1 MTEPNDSRVGLYID
15 FDNIVISRY
24 QQLHG
29 RQAFQ
34 RDGIRDFDRTSP
46 GADPEIAARLAAATV
61 DFDAIVDFAA
71 SFGTIVVNRAYAD
84 WSVPVNASYQR
95 QLMSR
100 AVDLTQLFTTTTR
113 GTKNGADIRLAV
125 DVVEDLFRLPD
136 LTHVIIV
143 AGDSDYIALA
153 QKSKRLGRFV
163 VGIGVAG
170 SSSTSLAAACDEF
183 EHYDSLPGIERVPD
197 AQTTRP
203 AAGAAAA
210 GGRQGGSRRRG
221 AAGAAGGASAAPA
234 VSEGPDAAASS
245 ETAEALVAPVAPVA
259 SDVAAPA
266 KAPARSR
273 RAKSTAQAPAASEP
287 ASDAPRASVAD
298 PGPVPDDAVPDDA
311 APVKKAPARSRRVTV
326 PMFSHAEEP
335 DFDDQYGEYP
345 ADVADPADEVDP
357 QEVATELL
365 RRALQIGHAKGDA
378 DEWLNTGTVKNQ
390 MRRMDPS
397 FNEKPLG
404 FRSFSDFLSSRS
416 DIAELEE
423 DGSQR
428 LIRLRSV

>member
-1 MTEPNDSRVGLYID
+1 MTEPNEPTDSRVGLYID

-29 RQAFQ
+29 RNAFQ
-34 RDGIRDFDRTSP
+34 RDGIRDFEKNAPD
-46 GADPEIAARLAAATV
+46 ADPEVAARLAAATV
-61 DFDAIVDFAA
+61 DFNAVIDFAA

-153 QKSKRLGRFV
+153 QKAKRLGRFV

-170 SSSTSLAAACDEF
+170 STSTSLAAACDEF
-183 EHYDSLPGIERVPD
+183 EDYDSLPGIEKIAPV
-197 AQTTRP
+197 
-203 AAGAAAA
+203 
-210 GGRQGGSRRRG
+210 
-221 AAGAAGGASAAPA
+221 AAP
-234 VSEGPDAAASS
+234 PAAAS
-245 ETAEALVAPVAPVA
+245 A
-259 SDVAAPA
+259 AAPA
-266 KAPARSR
+266 KKTGSRRKSSAGSAAASTESTDAASAAAPEAPAS
-273 RAKSTAQAPAASEP
+273 APAEP
-287 ASDAPRASVAD
+287 AAEEAPT
-298 PGPVPDDAVPDDA
+298 
-311 APVKKAPARSRRVTV
+311 APKATRSRRVTI
-326 PMFSHAEEP
+326 PTFSHTDDIAFEEP
-335 DFDDQYGEYP
+335 EP
-345 ADVADPADEVDP
+345 AEDIDP
-357 QEVATELL
+357 QTVATELL
-365 RRALQIGHAKGDA
+365 KRALQIGHAKGDA

-404 FRSFSDFLSSRS
+404 YRSFTDFLSSRD
-416 DIAELEE
+416 DIAELDEN
-423 DGSQR
+423 GPSR
-428 LIRLRSV
+428 LIRLRTKAGSAPRR

>member
-1 MTEPNDSRVGLYID
+1 MTEPTDSRVGLYID

-29 RQAFQ
+29 RNAFQ
-34 RDGIRDFDRTSP
+34 RDGIRDFERTSP
-46 GADPEIAARLAAATV
+46 DADPEIAARLAAATV
-61 DFDAIVDFAA
+61 DFNAIIDFAA
-71 SFGTIVVNRAYAD
+71 SFGTMVVNRAYAD

-170 SSSTSLAAACDEF
+170 ATSTSLAAACDEF
-183 EHYDSLPGIERVPD
+183 EDYDSLPGIEK
-197 AQTTRP
+197 
-203 AAGAAAA
+203 
-210 GGRQGGSRRRG
+210 
-221 AAGAAGGASAAPA
+221 
-234 VSEGPDAAASS
+234 
-245 ETAEALVAPVAPVA
+245 
-259 SDVAAPA
+259 VAAPA
-266 KAPARSR
+266 AQKPATG
-273 RAKSTAQAPAASEP
+273 KKTPEPSEEQP
-287 ASDAPRASVAD
+287 
-298 PGPVPDDAVPDDA
+298 
-311 APVKKAPARSRRVTV
+311 KKAQGKSRRVTTI
-326 PMFSHAEEP
+326 PMFSHTEDAPFDEPEPAE
-335 DFDDQYGEYP
+335 DI
-345 ADVADPADEVDP
+345 DP
-357 QEVATELL
+357 QTVATELL
-365 RRALQIGHAKGDA
+365 VRALQIGHAKGDA
-378 DEWLNTGTVKNQ
+378 EEWLNTGTVKNQ

-404 FRSFSDFLSSRS
+404 YRSFTDFLSSRS
-416 DIAELEE
+416 DVAELEE
-423 DGSQR
+423 EGPQR
-428 LIRLRSV
+428 LIRLRPGADARK

>member
-1 MTEPNDSRVGLYID
+1 MTEPNDARVGLYID

-29 RQAFQ
+29 RNAFQ
-34 RDGIRDFDRTSP
+34 RDGIRNFDRLNRD
-46 GADPEIAARLAAATV
+46 ADPEVAARLTAATV
-61 DFDAIVDFAA
+61 DFNAIIDFAA
-71 SFGTIVVNRAYAD
+71 SFGTLVVNRAYAD

-170 SSSTSLAAACDEF
+170 STSTSLAAACDEF
-183 EHYDSLPGIERVPD
+183 EDYDSLPGIDTAV
-197 AQTTRP
+197 
-203 AAGAAAA
+203 AAAA
-210 GGRQGGSRRRG
+210 AADRPRSGR
-221 AAGAAGGASAAPA
+221 
-234 VSEGPDAAASS
+234 
-245 ETAEALVAPVAPVA
+245 
-259 SDVAAPA
+259 
-266 KAPARSR
+266 KAPEPVEVETQPEQASGKARQL
-273 RAKSTAQAPAASEP
+273 T
-287 ASDAPRASVAD
+287 
-298 PGPVPDDAVPDDA
+298 
-311 APVKKAPARSRRVTV
+311 TV
-326 PMFSHAEEP
+326 PMFSHTADTAFDEPEPAE
-335 DFDDQYGEYP
+335 DI
-345 ADVADPADEVDP
+345 DP
-357 QEVATELL
+357 QTLATELL
-365 RRALQIGHAKGDA
+365 MRALQIGHAKGDA
-378 DEWLNTGTVKNQ
+378 DEWLNTGTIKNQ

-404 FRSFSDFLSSRS
+404 FRSFTDFLSSHS
-416 DIAELEE
+416 DLVELDE
-423 DGSQR
+423 DGPQR
-428 LIRLRSV
+428 LIRLRPEAKADGRR

>member
-1 MTEPNDSRVGLYID
+1 MRAVLLERTEREERDRVAAATWSRTSVQLADARSIFGMLLTIPAEELPRSRRHGRLEQRAREPAITEPNDARVGLYID

-29 RQAFQ
+29 RNAFQ

-46 GADPEIAARLAAATV
+46 DADPEVAARLAAATV
-61 DFDAIVDFAA
+61 DFSAIIDFAA
-71 SFGTIVVNRAYAD
+71 SFGTLVVNRAYAD

-136 LTHVIIV
+136 LTHIIIV

-170 SSSTSLAAACDEF
+170 STSTSLAAACDEF
-183 EHYDSLPGIERVPD
+183 EDYDSLPGVEKV
-197 AQTTRP
+197 AATT
-203 AAGAAAA
+203 AAAA
-210 GGRQGGSRRRG
+210 PPARKPSGRR
-221 AAGAAGGASAAPA
+221 AAATAPA
-234 VSEGPDAAASS
+234 EAA
-245 ETAEALVAPVAPVA
+245 ETAEAAEP
-259 SDVAAPA
+259 AAPDADAGAA
-266 KAPARSR
+266 K
-273 RAKSTAQAPAASEP
+273 KT
-287 ASDAPRASVAD
+287 
-298 PGPVPDDAVPDDA
+298 
-311 APVKKAPARSRRVTV
+311 PARSRRVTV
-326 PMFSHAEEP
+326 PTFSHSDDTSYDEPEPAE
-335 DFDDQYGEYP
+335 DI
-345 ADVADPADEVDP
+345 DP
-357 QEVATELL
+357 QTVATELL
-365 RRALQIGHAKGDA
+365 VRALQIGHAKGDA

-404 FRSFSDFLSSRS
+404 YRSFTEFLASRS

-423 DGSQR
+423 EGPQR
-428 LIRLRSV
+428 LIRLRPQTPARSRR

>member
-1 MTEPNDSRVGLYID
+1 MTEPNDARVGLYID

-29 RQAFQ
+29 RNAFQ
-34 RDGIRDFDRTSP
+34 RDGIRDFDKKSQD
-46 GADPEIAARLAAATV
+46 ADPEIAARLAAATV
-61 DFDAIVDFAA
+61 DFNAIIDFAA
-71 SFGTIVVNRAYAD
+71 SFGTLVVNRAYAD

-136 LTHVIIV
+136 LTHVIII

-170 SSSTSLAAACDEF
+170 STSTSLAAACDEF
-183 EHYDSLPGIERVPD
+183 EDYDSLPGIEKVTPSAEPVND
-197 AQTTRP
+197 
-203 AAGAAAA
+203 
-210 GGRQGGSRRRG
+210 RR
-221 AAGAAGGASAAPA
+221 
-234 VSEGPDAAASS
+234 SS
-245 ETAEALVAPVAPVA
+245 GKKTAEPVEVEP
-259 SDVAAPA
+259 
-266 KAPARSR
+266 
-273 RAKSTAQAPAASEP
+273 EP
-287 ASDAPRASVAD
+287 APS
-298 PGPVPDDAVPDDA
+298 
-311 APVKKAPARSRRVTV
+311 KARKFTTV
-326 PMFSHAEEP
+326 PMFSHTEDTQFDEP
-335 DFDDQYGEYP
+335 ESGE
-345 ADVADPADEVDP
+345 DIDP
-357 QEVATELL
+357 QTIATELL
-365 RRALQIGHAKGDA
+365 VRALQIGHAKGDA

-404 FRSFSDFLSSRS
+404 FRSFTDFLSSRS
-416 DIAELEE
+416 DLVELEE
-423 DGSQR
+423 DGPQR
-428 LIRLRSV
+428 LIRLHPAADNTRR

>member
-1 MTEPNDSRVGLYID
+1 MTEPNESRVGLYID

-29 RQAFQ
+29 RNAFQ
-34 RDGIRDFDRTSP
+34 RDGIRDFDRTHP
-46 GADPEIAARLAAATV
+46 DADPEIAARLTSATV
-61 DFDAIVDFAA
+61 DFNAIIDFAA
-71 SFGTIVVNRAYAD
+71 SFGTLVVNRAYAD

-170 SSSTSLAAACDEF
+170 STSTSLAAACDEF
-183 EHYDSLPGIERVPD
+183 EDYDSLPGVEKVK
-197 AQTTRP
+197 P
-203 AAGAAAA
+203 AESQAPVTAPKS
-210 GGRQGGSRRRG
+210 GSRRK
-221 AAGAAGGASAAPA
+221 AAQPAGVP
-234 VSEGPDAAASS
+234 ETDAA
-245 ETAEALVAPVAPVA
+245 TTTDP
-259 SDVAAPA
+259 
-266 KAPARSR
+266 
-273 RAKSTAQAPAASEP
+273 EP
-287 ASDAPRASVAD
+287 T
-298 PGPVPDDAVPDDA
+298 
-311 APVKKAPARSRRVTV
+311 KAPARSRRVTV
-326 PMFSHAEEP
+326 PMFSHTDDGP
-335 DFDDQYGEYP
+335 FDDTEP
-345 ADVADPADEVDP
+345 AEDIDP
-357 QEVATELL
+357 QTVATELL
-365 RRALQIGHAKGDA
+365 VRALQIGHAKGDA

-404 FRSFSDFLSSRS
+404 YRSFTDFLASR
-416 DIAELEE
+416 DDLAELQE
-423 DGSQR
+423 DGPHR
-428 LIRLRSV
+428 LIRLRPGH

>member
-1 MTEPNDSRVGLYID
+1 MGLPPAAKEHTITEPNESRVGLYID

-29 RQAFQ
+29 RNAFQ
-34 RDGIRDFDRTSP
+34 RDGIRDFDKSAP
-46 GADPEIAARLAAATV
+46 DADPEIAARLAAATV
-61 DFDAIVDFAA
+61 DFNAIIDFAA
-71 SFGTIVVNRAYAD
+71 SFGTLVVNRAYAD
-84 WSVPVNASYQR
+84 WSVPVNAAYQR

-170 SSSTSLAAACDEF
+170 STSTSLAAACDEF
-183 EHYDSLPGIERVPD
+183 EDYDSLPGIEK
-197 AQTTRP
+197 P
-203 AAGAAAA
+203 APAPTGAGAGTSASGPAKRA
-210 GGRQGGSRRRG
+210 SGRR
-221 AAGAAGGASAAPA
+221 ASSTGKADTA
-234 VSEGPDAAASS
+234 ETTDAAD
-245 ETAEALVAPVAPVA
+245 TA
-259 SDVAAPA
+259 
-266 KAPARSR
+266 
-273 RAKSTAQAPAASEP
+273 
-287 ASDAPRASVAD
+287 
-298 PGPVPDDAVPDDA
+298 DA
-311 APVKKAPARSRRVTV
+311 APEKPATRSRRVTI
-326 PMFSHAEEP
+326 PTFSHSDDAPFDEPEPAE
-335 DFDDQYGEYP
+335 DI
-345 ADVADPADEVDP
+345 DP
-357 QEVATELL
+357 QTVATELL
-365 RRALQIGHAKGDA
+365 VRALQIGHAKGDA

-404 FRSFSDFLSSRS
+404 YRSFTDFLSSRS
-416 DIAELEE
+416 DVAELEE
-423 DGSQR
+423 EGPQR
-428 LIRLRSV
+428 LIRLRPGAAARR

>member
-1 MTEPNDSRVGLYID
+1 MTEPNDARVGLYID

-29 RQAFQ
+29 RNAFQ
-34 RDGIRDFDRTSP
+34 RDGIRDFDKKSQD
-46 GADPEIAARLAAATV
+46 ADPEIAARLAAATV
-61 DFDAIVDFAA
+61 DFNAIIDFAA
-71 SFGTIVVNRAYAD
+71 SFGTLVVNRAYAD
-84 WSVPVNASYQR
+84 WSVPVNAAYQR

-170 SSSTSLAAACDEF
+170 STSTSLAAACDEF
-183 EHYDSLPGIERVPD
+183 EDYDSLPGIEKVT
-197 AQTTRP
+197 ASAP
-203 AAGAAAA
+203 ASRSTSAEAGTSGGSGSSGSSGSSR
-210 GGRQGGSRRRG
+210 GGRRRASSPVTSTSVGSSAGTEAGQGT
-221 AAGAAGGASAAPA
+221 
-234 VSEGPDAAASS
+234 DAADAPEQ
-245 ETAEALVAPVAPVA
+245 ETAAT
-259 SDVAAPA
+259 
-266 KAPARSR
+266 RTR
-273 RAKSTAQAPAASEP
+273 RAPTI
-287 ASDAPRASVAD
+287 
-298 PGPVPDDAVPDDA
+298 
-311 APVKKAPARSRRVTV
+311 
-326 PMFSHAEEP
+326 PMFSHTDDAPYDEP
-335 DFDDQYGEYP
+335 EP
-345 ADVADPADEVDP
+345 ADDIDP
-357 QEVATELL
+357 QTVATELL
-365 RRALQIGHAKGDA
+365 VRALQIGHAKGDA

-404 FRSFSDFLSSRS
+404 YRSFTDFLSSRG
-416 DIAELEE
+416 DLAELEE
-423 DGSQR
+423 DGPQR
-428 LIRLRSV
+428 LIRLRPGAGTGAGTSR

>member
-29 RQAFQ
+29 RNAFQ
-34 RDGIRDFDRTSP
+34 RDGIRDFDRTHP
-46 GADPEIAARLAAATV
+46 DADPEIAARLASATV
-61 DFDAIVDFAA
+61 DFNAIIDFAA
-71 SFGTIVVNRAYAD
+71 SFGTLVVNRAYAD

-170 SSSTSLAAACDEF
+170 STSTSLAAACDEF
-183 EHYDSLPGIERVPD
+183 EDYDSLPGVEKVKPTE
-197 AQTTRP
+197 ATTTAP
-203 AAGAAAA
+203 AAKS
-210 GGRQGGSRRRG
+210 GSRRKSSQP
-221 AAGAAGGASAAPA
+221 SAAQEA
-234 VSEGPDAAASS
+234 PDAAESS
-245 ETAEALVAPVAPVA
+245 DA
-259 SDVAAPA
+259 SDTAP
-266 KAPARSR
+266 
-273 RAKSTAQAPAASEP
+273 
-287 ASDAPRASVAD
+287 
-298 PGPVPDDAVPDDA
+298 
-311 APVKKAPARSRRVTV
+311 KKAPAKSRRVTV
-326 PMFSHAEEP
+326 PMFSHTEDAGYDEPEPAE
-335 DFDDQYGEYP
+335 DI
-345 ADVADPADEVDP
+345 DP
-357 QEVATELL
+357 QTVATELL
-365 RRALQIGHAKGDA
+365 VRALQIGHAKGDA

-404 FRSFSDFLSSRS
+404 YRSFTDFLASR
-416 DIAELEE
+416 DDLAELQE
-423 DGSQR
+423 DGPHR
-428 LIRLRSV
+428 LIRLRPGR

>member
-1 MTEPNDSRVGLYID
+1 MTEPNDARVGLYID

-29 RQAFQ
+29 RNAFQ
-34 RDGIRDFDRTSP
+34 RDGIRDFDRSSRD
-46 GADPEIAARLAAATV
+46 ADPEISAKLTAATV
-61 DFDAIVDFAA
+61 DFNAIIDFAA
-71 SFGTIVVNRAYAD
+71 SFGTLVVNRAYAD

-170 SSSTSLAAACDEF
+170 STSTSLAAACDEF
-183 EHYDSLPGIERVPD
+183 EDYDSLPGIDR
-197 AQTTRP
+197 T
-203 AAGAAAA
+203 AAAA
-210 GGRQGGSRRRG
+210 
-221 AAGAAGGASAAPA
+221 
-234 VSEGPDAAASS
+234 AAA
-245 ETAEALVAPVAPVA
+245 ERPAPDRKSPAP
-259 SDVAAPA
+259 
-266 KAPARSR
+266 
-273 RAKSTAQAPAASEP
+273 AQAPLES
-287 ASDAPRASVAD
+287 SDKPR
-298 PGPVPDDAVPDDA
+298 
-311 APVKKAPARSRRVTV
+311 KLTTI
-326 PMFSHAEEP
+326 PMFSHTEDMQFEE
-335 DFDDQYGEYP
+335 
-345 ADVADPADEVDP
+345 ADPAEDIDP
-357 QEVATELL
+357 QILATELL
-365 RRALQIGHAKGDA
+365 VRALQISHAKGDA
-378 DEWLNTGTVKNQ
+378 DEWLNTGTIKNQ

-404 FRSFSDFLSSRS
+404 FRSFTDFLSSHA
-416 DIAELEE
+416 DLAELRE

-428 LIRLRSV
+428 LIRLRPESAAGH

>member
-1 MTEPNDSRVGLYID
+1 MTEPNDARVGLYID

-29 RQAFQ
+29 RNAFQ
-34 RDGIRDFDRTSP
+34 RDGIRDFDKSSRD
-46 GADPEIAARLAAATV
+46 ADPEVAAKLAAATV
-61 DFDAIVDFAA
+61 DFNGIIDFAA
-71 SFGTIVVNRAYAD
+71 SFGTLVVNRAYAD
-84 WSVPVNASYQR
+84 WSVSVNSSYQR

-170 SSSTSLAAACDEF
+170 STSTSLAAACDEF
-183 EHYDSLPGIERVPD
+183 EDYDSLPGID
-197 AQTTRP
+197 KSTAK
-203 AAGAAAA
+203 AA
-210 GGRQGGSRRRG
+210 
-221 AAGAAGGASAAPA
+221 ASAASATVEKPK
-234 VSEGPDAAASS
+234 VSK
-245 ETAEALVAPVAPVA
+245 
-259 SDVAAPA
+259 
-266 KAPARSR
+266 KA
-273 RAKSTAQAPAASEP
+273 
-287 ASDAPRASVAD
+287 
-298 PGPVPDDAVPDDA
+298 AVP
-311 APVKKAPARSRRVTV
+311 APDPAPSEARKLITI
-326 PMFSHAEEP
+326 PMFSHTGDAQFDEP
-335 DFDDQYGEYP
+335 EAGE
-345 ADVADPADEVDP
+345 DIDP
-357 QEVATELL
+357 QIVATELL
-365 RRALQIGHAKGDA
+365 VRALQISHAKGDA

-404 FRSFSDFLSSRS
+404 FRSFTDFLSSRS
-416 DIAELEE
+416 DLAELKE

-428 LIRLRSV
+428 LIRLLPEAETRR

>member
-1 MTEPNDSRVGLYID
+1 MTEPTDSRIGLYID

-29 RQAFQ
+29 RNAFQ
-34 RDGIRDFDRTSP
+34 RDGIRDFDRSSP
-46 GADPEIAARLAAATV
+46 DADSEIAARLAAATV
-61 DFDAIVDFAA
+61 DFNAIIDFAA

-170 SSSTSLAAACDEF
+170 STSTSLAAACDEF
-183 EHYDSLPGIERVPD
+183 EDYDSLPGIEKVAATAPVAASGSSTSAGGSGRRSS
-197 AQTTRP
+197 AKA
-203 AAGAAAA
+203 AAGAESGEGADASTGGDGADQPLKKAA
-210 GGRQGGSRRRG
+210 G
-221 AAGAAGGASAAPA
+221 
-234 VSEGPDAAASS
+234 
-245 ETAEALVAPVAPVA
+245 
-259 SDVAAPA
+259 
-266 KAPARSR
+266 
-273 RAKSTAQAPAASEP
+273 
-287 ASDAPRASVAD
+287 
-298 PGPVPDDAVPDDA
+298 
-311 APVKKAPARSRRVTV
+311 RSRRVTTV
-326 PMFSHAEEP
+326 PMFSHTDDAQFDEP
-335 DFDDQYGEYP
+335 EP
-345 ADVADPADEVDP
+345 ADDIDP
-357 QEVATELL
+357 QTVATELL
-365 RRALQIGHAKGDA
+365 VRALQIGHAKGDA

-404 FRSFSDFLSSRS
+404 YRSFTDFLSSRS
-416 DIAELEE
+416 DVAELDEE
-423 DGSQR
+423 GPQR
-428 LIRLRSV
+428 LIRLRPAAAARR

>member
-29 RQAFQ
+29 RSAFQ
-34 RDGIRDFDRTSP
+34 RDGIRDFETSAP
-46 GADPEIAARLAAATV
+46 GADAEIAARLSAATV
-61 DFDAIVDFAA
+61 DFNAIIDFAA

-170 SSSTSLAAACDEF
+170 STSTSLAAACDEF
-183 EHYDSLPGIERVPD
+183 EDYDSLPGIEK
-197 AQTTRP
+197 P
-203 AAGAAAA
+203 AVT
-210 GGRQGGSRRRG
+210 
-221 AAGAAGGASAAPA
+221 APA
-234 VSEGPDAAASS
+234 PTDEKAPRRATKKAAEPAGRA
-245 ETAEALVAPVAPVA
+245 TAEEPPVT
-259 SDVAAPA
+259 
-266 KAPARSR
+266 KAP
-273 RAKSTAQAPAASEP
+273 
-287 ASDAPRASVAD
+287 
-298 PGPVPDDAVPDDA
+298 G
-311 APVKKAPARSRRVTV
+311 RSRRVTTT
-326 PMFSHAEEP
+326 PMFSHTEDASLDASFDEPEPAE
-335 DFDDQYGEYP
+335 
-345 ADVADPADEVDP
+345 EVDP
-357 QEVATELL
+357 QTVATELL
-365 RRALQIGHAKGDA
+365 VRALQIGHAKGDA

-404 FRSFSDFLSSRS
+404 YRSFTDFLTSRS
-416 DIAELEE
+416 DVAELEE
-423 DGSQR
+423 EGPQR
-428 LIRLRSV
+428 LIRLRPEADARR

>member
-1 MTEPNDSRVGLYID
+1 VAELLRLLPSQQTEVDGSRLSLPLAAKELTMTEPTDSRIGLYID

-29 RQAFQ
+29 RNAFQ
-34 RDGIRDFDRTSP
+34 RDGIRDFDRSSP
-46 GADPEIAARLAAATV
+46 DADSEIAARLATATV
-61 DFDAIVDFAA
+61 DFNAIIDFAA

-170 SSSTSLAAACDEF
+170 STSTSLAAACDEF
-183 EHYDSLPGIERVPD
+183 EDYDSLPGIEKVAATAPVAASGSGSSAGGSGRRSS
-197 AQTTRP
+197 AKA
-203 AAGAAAA
+203 AAGAESGEGADAATGADGTDQPLKKAA
-210 GGRQGGSRRRG
+210 G
-221 AAGAAGGASAAPA
+221 
-234 VSEGPDAAASS
+234 
-245 ETAEALVAPVAPVA
+245 
-259 SDVAAPA
+259 
-266 KAPARSR
+266 
-273 RAKSTAQAPAASEP
+273 
-287 ASDAPRASVAD
+287 
-298 PGPVPDDAVPDDA
+298 
-311 APVKKAPARSRRVTV
+311 RSRRVTTV
-326 PMFSHAEEP
+326 PMFSHTDDAQFDEP
-335 DFDDQYGEYP
+335 EP
-345 ADVADPADEVDP
+345 ADDIDP
-357 QEVATELL
+357 QTVATELL
-365 RRALQIGHAKGDA
+365 VRALQIGHAKGDA

-404 FRSFSDFLSSRS
+404 YRSFTDFLSSRS
-416 DIAELEE
+416 DVAELDEE
-423 DGSQR
+423 GPQR
-428 LIRLRSV
+428 LIRLRPAAAARR